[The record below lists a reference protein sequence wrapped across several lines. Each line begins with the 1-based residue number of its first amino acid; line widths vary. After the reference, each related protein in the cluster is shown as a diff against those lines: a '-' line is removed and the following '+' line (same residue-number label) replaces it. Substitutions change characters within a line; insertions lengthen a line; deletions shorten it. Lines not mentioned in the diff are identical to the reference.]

1 MVERDIYLPVSIY
14 HLAIT
19 GLVTDKDIEVILK
32 VHPRLKEVLDNYGYY
47 SKRYRETVV
56 IKYIKELLS
65 KYRREDIASQIR
77 LLVALL
83 TTIPEKRLRYYAPY
97 IAQLIAIAERKAREA
112 GIMDTQLEKVFD
124 KMYESLHKDRV
135 RVNEVITNLLRVL
148 VHTQTT
154 VSKEIQPAEGVITE
168 KEEKAEV
175 DKYLVEFVK
184 VVNELYKKNKKV
196 TIIDAINEFFTRY
209 QKELGEMPK
218 VYNIMREAIKRGYIE
233 KTGKGYLIITDAG
246 KELIR

>member
-1 MVERDIYLPVSIY
+1 MVREDIYLPINIY

-19 GLVTDKDIEVILK
+19 GLITDKDVELILK
-32 VHPRLKEVLDNYGYY
+32 IHPRLQEVLDNYKYY

-56 IKYIKELLS
+56 IKYIKELLNRY
-65 KYRREDIASQIR
+65 KREDIASQIK

-83 TTIPEKRLRYYAPY
+83 TTVPEKRLRYYAPY

-112 GIMDTQLEKVFD
+112 GIMDSQLEKVFD

-135 RVNEVITNLLRVL
+135 RINEVITNLLRVL

-154 VSKEIQPAEGVITE
+154 IAKEIQPAEEIIT
-168 KEEKAEV
+168 KEEGKAEV

-184 VVNELYKKNKKV
+184 VVNELYKRNKRV
-196 TIIDAINEFFTRY
+196 TIVDAINEFFTRY

-233 KTGKGYLIITDAG
+233 KTGKGFLVITDAG
-246 KELIR
+246 KELIK